1 MTELTQSLM
10 ESMAYETFVTIIS
23 DIPSCIFFKD
33 TELRYQFSSHCW
45 QQLIS
50 DDIIGKTDLEIR
62 KDKDNAML
70 AMAADRNILN
80 TGKGS
85 SYVIKSDIDGEI
97 SYLQLIKEPVF
108 DKDGNI
114 IGIVGLI
121 NDVTEKTLLE
131 KELRQ
136 MSNEL
141 NEHNIDLQSSN
152 IELQN
157 LLSELE
163 RKSQAEIMYTASMNH
178 ELRSPLNGII
188 GILQIL
194 LEDNNLTS
202 SQRNYVDNAY
212 QSSKM
217 LLEIVNDLLD
227 LAKMETNEFSINAAE
242 FNLCDMV
249 DGVATQ
255 AVKSC
260 ENKGLSFN
268 TIIAP
273 DLKKYYVADEL
284 RVRQILYNIV
294 SNAVKYTDCGS
305 VTLSVSYDVGNI
317 VFKCSDTGQ
326 GISSEEMQ
334 VLFDPF
340 VRLKEEKNAHIKGTG
355 LGLFIVK
362 RIIDKM
368 GGVINVDSEVNVGTT
383 FTIRIPATI
392 GSEVNASSNT
402 SDKDIAIVDNT
413 DFSNYKVL
421 CVDDNTVNHIVFKGL
436 LKNTNIM
443 IDDAYLGPEAID
455 MSNKIKY
462 DIIFMDHQ
470 MPDMDGIE
478 AFKIIRSECNLN
490 ATTPVIVLTGNAGA
504 IYEEEY
510 NKAGFDGYL
519 AKPVLKEQLI
529 KIIAENIAR

>member
-45 QQLIS
+45 QQLIR

-163 RKSQAEIMYTASMNH
+163 RKSQAEKMYTASMNH
-178 ELRSPLNGII
+178 ELRSSLNGII

-421 CVDDNTVNHIVFKGL
+421 CVDDTTVNHIVFKGL